1 MTELFGLPGWLVEIL
16 VAAVGWLAATL
27 LAGKIL
33 GLFLRRFEKSA
44 NQNFSEG
51 GLQNGGYWIGIGER
65 TLIYFFVLSGV
76 PEGIG
81 FLAAAKSI
89 FRFGEIK
96 EPSQRQLAEYILIGT
111 LMSFTAATFVGFAT
125 KYLLERLQ

>member
-65 TLIYFFVLSGV
+65 TLIYFFVLSGCS
-76 PEGIG
+76 E
-81 FLAAAKSI
+81 
-89 FRFGEIK
+89 
-96 EPSQRQLAEYILIGT
+96 
-111 LMSFTAATFVGFAT
+111 
-125 KYLLERLQ
+125 

>member
-1 MTELFGLPGWLVEIL
+1 MTEILGMPGWLVEIGI
-16 VAAVGWLAATL
+16 AAAGWFAATL

-33 GLFLRRFEKSA
+33 GQFLRRFEISA
-44 NQNFSEG
+44 NKDFAEG
-51 GLQNGGYWIGIGER
+51 GLHNGGYWIGIGER

-89 FRFGEIK
+89 FRIGELK
-96 EPSQRQLAEYILIGT
+96 ESSQRELAEYILIGT
-111 LMSFTAATFVGFAT
+111 LMSFTAATFVGFVIN
-125 KYLLERLQ
+125 YLLERLP